1 MSQKKSN
8 TVCGPFCKSQTRF
21 SPRCI
26 WYNLPCLPPLWAEA
40 TAPTQQEAGTE
51 LGSGRKW
58 RQYFVKRP
66 GTRFALRTTSSSLF
80 FSPVFFLPSPPFFP
94 PPGRPFLIIKKSSA
108 KKVEKVMKEFYILA
122 VSDLN
127 LRKCC
132 IFVSYFYLK
141 TRA

>member
-40 TAPTQQEAGTE
+40 TPPLNRKQGRNWDRGE
-51 LGSGRKW
+51 SGDNTSLSVLAQDLRY
-58 RQYFVKRP
+58 YFLFAFLLP
-66 GTRFALRTTSSSLF
+66 GIFPA
-80 FSPVFFLPSPPFFP
+80 FSTFLS
-94 PPGRPFLIIKKSSA
+94 PPGRPFLIIKKSAA

-132 IFVSYFYLK
+132 IFVRYFYLK